1 MEKAEQYIEI
11 NKAAWNKKVQVHL
24 NSSFYDH
31 ENFLKGKQS
40 LKEIEL
46 NLLGDVKGKKI
57 LHLQCH
63 FGQDSISLARMGAEV
78 TGVDFSENA
87 IDTAIQTAKMLNL
100 DVQFICCDVYQLHEK
115 LNETFDV
122 VFATYG
128 TIGWLPDMERWAQTI
143 DTFLKPGGRLIF
155 AEFHPTVWMLND
167 EFTKITYSY
176 FNTGAI
182 VESYTGSYADKKAD
196 LNEEYVMWNHSI
208 AEVLQ
213 ALLSRGLQITFFNE
227 YDFSPYP
234 CFSNVIEVE
243 PEKFMIQGLEKK
255 LPMVYAFVAEVKR
268 G

>member
-1 MEKAEQYIEI
+1 MENYLEI
-11 NKAAWNKKVQVHL
+11 NKSAWNKKVPVHL
-24 NSSFYDH
+24 ESEFYDF

-46 NLLGDVKGKKI
+46 GLLGDVQGKKI

-78 TGVDFSENA
+78 TGVDFSEKA
-87 IDTAIQTAKMLNL
+87 IDTAIETAKMLNL
-100 DVQFICCDVYQLHEK
+100 DVRFICCDVYQLQEK
-115 LNETFDV
+115 LNEKFDV

-155 AEFHPTVWMLND
+155 AEFHPAVWMLND
-167 EFTKITYSY
+167 EFSEISYSY
-176 FNTGAI
+176 FNTGPI
-182 VESYTGSYADKKAD
+182 VETYSGSYADKKAD
-196 LNEEYVMWNHSI
+196 LKEEYVMWNHSI
-208 AEVLQ
+208 SEVLG
-213 ALLSRGLQITFFNE
+213 ALLAHGLAITQFHE

-234 CFSNVIEVE
+234 CFNNTIETE
-243 PEKFMIQGLEKK
+243 PGRFMIRGLEKK

>member
-1 MEKAEQYIEI
+1 MENYLEI
-11 NKAAWNKKVQVHL
+11 NKSAWNKKVPFHL
-24 NSSFYDH
+24 ESEFYDH

-46 NLLGDVKGKKI
+46 GLLGDVQGKKI

-78 TGVDFSENA
+78 TGVDFSEAA
-87 IDTAIQTAKMLNL
+87 IEVARNTSKNLGLNIR
-100 DVQFICCDVYQLHEK
+100 FICSDLYQTNNVLDEK
-115 LNETFDV
+115 FDV

-128 TIGWLPDMERWAQTI
+128 TIGWLPDMERWAKLI
-143 DTFLKPGGRLIF
+143 RDFLKPSGKLVF
-155 AEFHPTVWMLND
+155 AEFHPAVWMLND
-167 EFTKITYSY
+167 EFSEISYSY
-176 FNTGAI
+176 FNTGPI
-182 VESYTGSYADKKAD
+182 VETYSGSYADKKAD
-196 LNEEYVMWNHSI
+196 LKEEFVMWNHSI
-208 AEVLQ
+208 SEVLG
-213 ALLSRGLQITFFNE
+213 ALLAHGLAITQFHE

-234 CFSNVIEVE
+234 CFSNVVEVE